1 MINPSDIREIL
12 FDISKKIILPSFGNL
27 SKDQISYKNEI
38 DIVTEID
45 IDVEL
50 QLNIQLSKLIK
61 TSYFIGEETY
71 SKNPSILDYY
81 SSPNFC
87 WTVDP
92 IDGTK
97 NFAKSKNKFAIMIAL
112 TKKNKII
119 QTFIYKPISEDF
131 IYADKDGSYIDD
143 KKIILKDETKIKNA
157 IGSISIKYWDNL
169 KKNCEK
175 RHDPFEKYINEI
187 LLSELDISPIK
198 SLSIH
203 LTNVNSSY
211 GLSPF
216 IDIKKLWEDNK
227 IN

>member
-1 MINPSDIREIL
+1 MIVINPSDIREIL

-97 NFAKSKNKFAIMIAL
+97 NFAKSRNKFAIMIAL

-143 KKIILKDETKIKNA
+143 EKIILKDETKIKNA

-169 KKNCEK
+169 KKNKIIGIKDYFKEINSYGSIGCEYVDIALGK
-175 RHDPFEKYINEI
+175 RNFT
-187 LLSELDISPIK
+187 LLSRLHPWD
-198 SLSIH
+198 
-203 LTNVNSSY
+203 
-211 GLSPF
+211 
-216 IDIKKLWEDNK
+216 
-227 IN
+227 